1 MYVVYATA
9 TDGCTTS
16 AIYYSVPCT
25 CDARYGVLGRAFE
38 VPTKDLE
45 TTTRTDLKTRLGLTG
60 WLSFTLTS

>member
-16 AIYYSVPCT
+16 AIYYSVPYT
-25 CDARYGVLGRAFE
+25 SDDRYAVLGRAFE

-45 TTTRTDLKTRLGLTG
+45 TTTHTDLKI
-60 WLSFTLTS
+60 